1 MLFESEVL
9 ILLNI
14 FLIQNFGLL
23 KRIGLLLSCL
33 ILTQASFAAEV
44 SVQQPLSFGKIAL
57 KNNNVV
63 ARMTITSSGLILKD
77 DVFVIIEP
85 GQPGKFL
92 LFDFP
97 PFTQLSFS
105 LSSGAT
111 DSSFSGG
118 VTGSQFK
125 IEPYLDFAT
134 QNTNAQGELLLTL
147 PAKLITSGTGS
158 VYSDGDYYR
167 FFQLQIDY

>member
-1 MLFESEVL
+1 M
-9 ILLNI
+9 LNI

-23 KRIGLLLSCL
+23 KRLGWLLSCL
-33 ILTQASFAAEV
+33 ISTQASFAAEV

-57 KNNNVV
+57 KNNNTV
-63 ARMTITSSGLILKD
+63 AQMNITSSGLILKD

-105 LSSGAT
+105 ISAGAT
-111 DSSFSGG
+111 ESNFSGG
-118 VTGSQFK
+118 ATAAQFK

-147 PAKLITSGTGS
+147 PAKLITSGNGG
-158 VYSDGDYYR
+158 VYADGDYYR